1 MMKVTALVMAGG
13 KGERFWPK
21 SRLKCPKQ
29 FLDITGSGRTMLQ
42 LTIERILPLI
52 DIKDVYVVTNE
63 RYKKLVKKQVESI
76 PEENIICE
84 PAGRNTAPCIGL
96 GAIHIL
102 HKNED
107 AIMVVLASDHMIKGE
122 VTFRDTLK
130 KAIAI
135 AAEKKNM
142 VTIGILPTAPETGYG
157 YIKRN
162 NKIRKE
168 TAAAVEAFV
177 EKPDRYSAERY
188 IETGEYLWN
197 SGMFVWKASTIMDA
211 FKIYM
216 PDIYEDLEKIRSSL
230 GSPQERGMIQRVFST
245 IRAESIDYGI
255 MEKAEN
261 VFVITG
267 EFGWDDVGSWLA
279 VERLKQYDE
288 NQNVMTGNIVSL
300 NTHDCI
306 METENKLLVTIGIE
320 NLVVVDTKDITFIA
334 EKAHMSDIK
343 TVLEKIKKSTGNED
357 YL

>member
-1 MMKVTALVMAGG
+1 MKVTALIMAGG

-21 SRLKCPKQ
+21 SREKCPKQ

-42 LTIERILPLI
+42 LTIERILPLV
-52 DIKDVYVVTNE
+52 DINDIYVVTNE
-63 RYKKLVKKQVESI
+63 RYKKLVKEQIEGI
-76 PEENIICE
+76 PEDNIICE

-107 AIMVVLASDHMIKGE
+107 AIMIVLASDHMIKDE
-122 VTFRDTLK
+122 SSFRETVK

-135 AAEKKNM
+135 AAENKNM
-142 VTIGILPTAPETGYG
+142 VTLGIFPTAPETGYG
-157 YIKRN
+157 YIKKN
-162 NKIRKE
+162 NKIRKGSA
-168 TAAAVEAFV
+168 TAVDAFV
-177 EKPDRYSAERY
+177 EKPDKCTAEKY

-211 FKIYM
+211 FKRYM
-216 PDIYEDLEKIRSSL
+216 PDIYEDLERIRNSFE
-230 GSPQERGMIQRVFST
+230 SPQEMETLQEVFST

-261 VFVITG
+261 VFVIAG
-267 EFGWDDVGSWLA
+267 EFDWDDVGSWLA
-279 VERLKQYDE
+279 VERIKQYDE
-288 NQNVMTGNIVSL
+288 NQNVITGNIVSV

-306 METENKLLVTIGIE
+306 IEAENRLMVTIGIE
-320 NLVVVDTKDITFIA
+320 NLVIVNTGDITLIGKKTHMD
-334 EKAHMSDIK
+334 EIKAVM
-343 TVLEKIKKSTGNED
+343 EKIKKETGNEE